1 MREGIEESFLRHP
14 DPSVLVRSQ
23 LGCLRMRFV
32 AVEDLGDSLTLLG
45 GKRRHIDQC
54 FYALLIHCCNHC
66 TGVGV
71 SRYNHGTF
79 CPGDRPVQRGDIV
92 TERGKRKRRSNDL
105 QSLFTERRITSFQLD
120 PSAQAPWATTTVL
133 FSAKGMLFL
142 YRRNSRMRS
151 AMN

>member
-1 MREGIEESFLRHP
+1 
-14 DPSVLVRSQ
+14 
-23 LGCLRMRFV
+23 MRFV
-32 AVEDLGDSLTLLG
+32 AVEDLGDSLTFLG
-45 GKRRHIDQC
+45 GKRCHIDQC

-105 QSLFTERRITSFQLD
+105 QSLLTEREDNFLPTRSIR
-120 PSAQAPWATTTVL
+120 PSAMGNNYRAV
-133 FSAKGMLFL
+133 FSKGHVVFL
-142 YRRNSRMRS
+142 PEKLPDTLRNELTGILKGEVARVDQV
-151 AMN
+151 